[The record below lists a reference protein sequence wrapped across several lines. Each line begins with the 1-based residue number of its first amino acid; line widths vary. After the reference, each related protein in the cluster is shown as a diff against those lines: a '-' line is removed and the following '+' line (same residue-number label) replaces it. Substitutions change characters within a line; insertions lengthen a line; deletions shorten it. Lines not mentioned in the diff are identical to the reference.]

1 VNPKPFLLQKRFII
15 VAVVAVLLLAAG
27 HALAAD
33 QPETKPEFGTL
44 SVLPPLVAITLC
56 IITKEVIPS
65 LFIGAW
71 VAGTMLSG
79 WNPINGFGKSVEFLW
94 NSLGDPWGA
103 RIVLT
108 SLTMGGL
115 VGIMRIGGGIDAA
128 VRWITSRIKTAKGA
142 LLATELAGF
151 IIFFEDYVNTLVVG
165 TTMGPITEDY
175 KISKEKLS
183 YIVDATA
190 APLACI
196 AGISSWIA
204 YMVGQ
209 IGTQFNDLGISFS
222 AYVAYLKSIPFV
234 LYNIIALVLLTYVI
248 LSERDIG
255 PMLAAERRARKTGK
269 LLRDGAQPLIMTE
282 SDELAPSPETPRRLI
297 NFIVPLVS
305 LVGLIF
311 LLLIRTGGW
320 PQVSLAEAI
329 GEGSSSIALVW
340 GSFGSVLITIVLYR
354 IQGLTTLSNLFKG
367 FMEGMRSIFFGTLIL
382 VFAWGIGSAIKEVGT
397 AKFIVNATSGILSPG
412 LIPLITFITGAII
425 SFSTGTSYGTMAVLM
440 PIVVPLLYSTSTS
453 AGLDPMVYMFATIGA
468 VFAGAVF
475 GDHCSPISDTT
486 IMSSMFSGAD
496 HIDHVNTQIPYAILA
511 AVGALVGYLGVA
523 LGLPIIIN
531 LIIAAVISLGL
542 FRILSKPI
550 LEPGASDYSAK
561 GDVKA

>member
-1 VNPKPFLLQKRFII
+1 MNPKPFLLQKRFII

-33 QPETKPEFGTL
+33 QPETKPEFGAL

>member
-1 VNPKPFLLQKRFII
+1 MNPKPFLLQKRFII

-33 QPETKPEFGTL
+33 QPETKPEFGAL

-115 VGIMRIGGGIDAA
+115 VGIMRIGGGIDAV

>member
-1 VNPKPFLLQKRFII
+1 MKSKSFSSPKRFII

-33 QPETKPEFGTL
+33 QPETKPEFGAL

>member
-1 VNPKPFLLQKRFII
+1 
-15 VAVVAVLLLAAG
+15 
-27 HALAAD
+27 
-33 QPETKPEFGTL
+33 
-44 SVLPPLVAITLC
+44 
-56 IITKEVIPS
+56 
-65 LFIGAW
+65 
-71 VAGTMLSG
+71 
-79 WNPINGFGKSVEFLW
+79 
-94 NSLGDPWGA
+94 
-103 RIVLT
+103 
-108 SLTMGGL
+108 MGGL

-183 YIVDATA
+183 YVVDSTA

-209 IGTQFNDLGISFS
+209 IGSQFNDLGISFS

-297 NFIVPLVS
+297 NFIVPLAS

-329 GEGSSSIALVW
+329 GEGSSSKALVW

-354 IQGLTTLSNLFKG
+354 IQGLTTLNNLFKG

-561 GDVKA
+561 GNVKA

>member
-1 VNPKPFLLQKRFII
+1 MKSKSFSSPKRFII

-33 QPETKPEFGTL
+33 QPETKPEFGAL

-550 LEPGASDYSAK
+550 LEPGTSDYSAK

>member
-33 QPETKPEFGTL
+33 QPETKPEFGAL

-115 VGIMRIGGGIDAA
+115 VGIMRIGGGIDAV